1 MMEDTKKAD
10 ILAIDVMNYPF
21 TRVAQEKFWGS
32 NELANM
38 RQTVLGGKPLPE
50 IFPDISESADEY
62 VAKMDAAGFEYAMVS
77 AVKMGA
83 YRGTSPSLAYS
94 ADEVHEIIRKHPKR
108 LIGMAGYDPLN
119 ILESTREI
127 ERAVKEYGFKGVYAH
142 TLGWGIAAN
151 DRRMYPCYLKCV
163 ELDIPFSMQI
173 GHSLEKMPSEGGRPI
188 YIDEVALDF
197 PSLRFIA
204 SHTGWPWCE
213 ELIAMAWKHENV
225 YVDIS
230 AHMPQYLDSKLVEFM
245 DARGRDKVL
254 FGTNGFGMAR
264 CKNGFL
270 KLPLKEKT
278 QAKVLRE
285 NALNVF
291 RLKK

>member
-1 MMEDTKKAD
+1 MEKTN
-10 ILAIDVMNYPF
+10 ILAVDVMNYPF

-32 NELANM
+32 PEMAYM
-38 RQTVLGGKPLPE
+38 RRTVLGGKPLTE
-50 IFPDISESADEY
+50 IFPDVSETPEEFL
-62 VAKMDAAGFEYAMVS
+62 AKMDQTGFEYVMVA

-83 YRGTSPSLAYS
+83 YRGTSPTLEYS
-94 ADEVHEIIRKHPKR
+94 AEEVYEIVRKCPNR
-108 LIGMAGYDPLN
+108 LVGMAGYDPLN
-119 ILESTREI
+119 IRESIREI

-142 TLGWGIAAN
+142 TLGWGMAAN

-197 PSLRFIA
+197 PNLRFIA

-225 YVDIS
+225 YIDIS
-230 AHMPQYLDSKLVEFM
+230 AHMPQYLDRSLVAFM

-264 CKNGFL
+264 CKDGFL

-291 RLKK
+291 RLNK

>member
-1 MMEDTKKAD
+1 MEKTD
-10 ILAIDVMNYPF
+10 ILAVDVMNYPF

-32 NELANM
+32 AEMAYM
-38 RQTVLGGKPLPE
+38 RRTVLGGKPLTE
-50 IFPDISESADEY
+50 IFPDISETPEQF
-62 VAKMDAAGFEYAMVS
+62 VARMDQAGFEYVMV
-77 AVKMGA
+77 AGVKMGS
-83 YRGTSPSLAYS
+83 YKGNSPSLEYS
-94 ADEVHEIIRKHPKR
+94 ADEVHQIVKQYPDR
-108 LIGMAGYDPLN
+108 LIGMAGYDPFH
-119 ILESTREI
+119 IRESIEEI

-197 PSLRFIA
+197 PDLRFIA

-225 YVDIS
+225 YIDIA
-230 AHMPQYLDSKLVEFM
+230 AHMPQYLDRALVTFM
-245 DARGRDKVL
+245 DSRGRSKVL

-264 CKNGFL
+264 CKEGFF
-270 KLPLKEKT
+270 KLPLKEETK
-278 QAKVLRE
+278 AKVLRE

-291 RLKK
+291 RLNAGQ

>member
-1 MMEDTKKAD
+1 MEDAART
-10 ILAIDVMNYPF
+10 LAIDVMNYPF

-32 NELANM
+32 TEMAYM
-38 RQTVLGGKPLPE
+38 RRTVLGGKPLPE
-50 IFPDISESADEY
+50 IFPDISENADEY
-62 VAKMDAAGFEYAMVS
+62 VAKMDVAGFEYAMVS
-77 AVKMGA
+77 SVKMGA
-83 YRGTSPSLAYS
+83 YRGPATLAYS
-94 ADEVHEIIRKHPKR
+94 AEEVHEIIRRHPKR
-108 LIGMAGYDPLN
+108 LIGIAGYDPLN
-119 ILESTREI
+119 IRESIREI
-127 ERAVKEYGFKGVYAH
+127 ERAVNEYGFKGVYAH

-197 PSLRFIA
+197 PDLRFIA

-230 AHMPQYLDSKLVEFM
+230 AHMPQYLDRALVEFM
-245 DARGRDKVL
+245 NTRGRDKVL

-264 CKNGFL
+264 CKEGFL
-270 KLPLKEKT
+270 KLPLKEKA
-278 QAKVLRE
+278 QVKVLRE
-285 NALNVF
+285 NALKVF
-291 RLKK
+291 RLEK